1 MLNLFTTVAL
11 VFIPILAAGV
21 SQVQGK
27 EQMVM
32 INGGSMKTLKTIKID
47 AMLKDAMGN

>member
-32 INGGSMKTLKTIKID
+32 INGASMTTLQLTEID